1 MIWIL
6 KKFFHVN
13 RFLVILLLRII
24 FSGQCQDTCY
34 KKAWNLNYPYF
45 AKTILPQFP
54 VNLDPSLPAYPQTST
69 LACQ

>member
-6 KKFFHVN
+6 NKFFHFN
-13 RFLVILLLRII
+13 RLLEISYLELYLAAYAKTLI
-24 FSGQCQDTCY
+24 T

-54 VNLDPSLPAYPQTST
+54 VNHDPSLPAYQQTST
-69 LACQ
+69 LAC